1 MWTGG
6 SNPAPWQPLPT
17 ATRCL
22 DELPASLEKLSLE
35 QITLAPD
42 ALKACTLPRLRSLRL
57 RDCGAETEMR
67 TLAAELTE
75 ACPML
80 EEDKVQVHAYTGRR
94 R

>member
-1 MWTGG
+1 MLRIHCHETESRPDYGCSW
-6 SNPAPWQPLPT
+6 
-17 ATRCL
+17 RR
-22 DELPASLEKLSLE
+22 LEKLSLE

>member
-1 MWTGG
+1 
-6 SNPAPWQPLPT
+6 
-17 ATRCL
+17 
-22 DELPASLEKLSLE
+22 
-35 QITLAPD
+35 
-42 ALKACTLPRLRSLRL
+42 
-57 RDCGAETEMR
+57 MR